1 MAETCVILCRKSNEN
16 AKEDDFSIQEQVCR
30 AYAES
35 KGYHVYRVYHESHS
49 GQHSPWSRQ
58 VLQQAKDDIR
68 SGKASI
74 LIVRTLDRLARDP
87 AQAWFQLFE
96 IENRYHGRVEAAE
109 ENLDRSSPL
118 ARMQLTIL
126 IEASGM
132 ERERVTQRLAAGK
145 EKRARRGHL
154 TGGPNARYG
163 YRYVDDVPGQ
173 RTAYA
178 INPDTAPI
186 VRRIFEQAGQGM
198 ALRAIARSL
207 NMDGIPTPASYAASQ
222 QDTGTRR
229 VGKYWQVEQLRSIL
243 KDSRYAGR
251 AVLFRYKTMR
261 DENTGKRSYTLN
273 EHPMPAP
280 SEMWPAIVS
289 EEMFSM
295 ASMRQQKQVAGRKPL
310 IQALLRGHAY
320 CALCGRTLSLTTI
333 HGGKATV
340 YRCRNRMPTDSPCP
354 GVEIRQE
361 LLDKRGW
368 EAIKELLVSRE
379 KFVDLL
385 RERYAPK
392 HDYNAYLA
400 STGGVLREKQE
411 ELRKLSESVGL
422 SPNATVRQTLIER
435 MEQVAEDVEK
445 LEKQHQEAQRLA
457 ESGNAT
463 ELWIQDV
470 LKRIYGWA
478 DAVQRAWDA
487 PLAAKVGVLPT
498 HEEIQRWSDTVDST
512 MTAHWDAIDALDALP
527 FDMKRVAIEASGIVV
542 KLHPVGSSERV
553 EVSFDVPTSGMTI
566 DTNASA
572 FMSITLAELV
582 AA

>member
-1 MAETCVILCRKSNEN
+1 MEMAVLFLRKSDEN
-16 AKEDDFSIQEQVCR
+16 AEADDFDIQEDITR

-35 KGYHVYRVYHESHS
+35 KGYGVYAVYREAHS
-49 GQHSPWSRQ
+49 GKHSPLTRTVLRQ
-58 VLQQAKDDIR
+58 AINDIK
-68 SGKASI
+68 SGHASVMVI
-74 LIVRTLDRLARDP
+74 RTYDRLARTIE
-87 AQAWFQLFE
+87 QTYHIIYEVEQL
-96 IENRYHGRVEAAE
+96 YHGRIEAANE
-109 ENLDRSSPL
+109 QLDRSS
-118 ARMQLTIL
+118 ATAKIQFAVMAA
-126 IEASGM
+126 ASEM
-132 ERERVTQRLAAGK
+132 ERDRIHERLAAGK
-145 EKRARRGHL
+145 QKRARRGHL

-207 NMDGIPTPASYAASQ
+207 NVDGVPTPASYAASR

-251 AVLFRYKTMR
+251 AVLFRYKTER
-261 DENTGKRSYTLN
+261 DEDTGKRSYTIN

-280 SEMWPAIVS
+280 SEMWPAIVT

-295 ASMRQQKQVAGRKPL
+295 AATRQQKQVAGRKPL

-320 CALCGRTLSLTTI
+320 CALCGGTLSLTTI

-340 YRCRNRMPTDSPCP
+340 YRCRNRVPTDNLCP

-361 LLDKRGW
+361 LLDEQGW
-368 EAIKELLVSRE
+368 DAIKYLLASRE
-379 KFVDLL
+379 KFADLL

-400 STGGVLREKQE
+400 GTGGVLNEKQE

-435 MEQVAEDVEK
+435 MEQVAEEVER
-445 LEKQHQEAQRLA
+445 LEKQHREAQRLA

-463 ELWIQDV
+463 ELWIQEV
-470 LKRIYGWA
+470 LDRIYGWA
-478 DAVQRAWDA
+478 NASRTAWDA
-487 PLAAKVGVLPT
+487 PLSADGVVPT
-498 HEEIQRWSDTVDST
+498 AEDAQRWLDTANST
-512 MTAHWDAIDALDALP
+512 ITAHQEAIDALDALP
-527 FDMKRVAIEASGIVV
+527 FDMRRVAIEASGIVV

-572 FMSITLAELV
+572 LV
-582 AA
+582 EVATPGRSR